1 MKEKQNQPA
10 VENVNKVTNKVTAT
24 TEKVAAADKL
34 QAEIEAKT
42 KELQKC
48 LAELE
53 RKKQLSDN
61 RTKFIAAL
69 DALGIAAEKLNEEDS
84 FETKAYRLSFS
95 DIANYRD
102 ESIFKIS
109 NTAVLREVVAFMQSK
124 VKERIAEIEK
134 QLIEA

>member
-10 VENVNKVTNKVTAT
+10 VENVNKVSNKATAT

-34 QAEIEAKT
+34 QAEIELKT

-61 RTKFIAAL
+61 RTKFIEAL
-69 DALGIAAEKLNEEDS
+69 DALGIASEKLSEEDS
-84 FETKAYRLSFS
+84 FETKAYRLTFS
-95 DIANYRD
+95 DIAAYRD